1 MIWGGHAGSDDD
13 DDCEAHLSEPK
24 ANPELPAIQTSLTG
38 DEVKSRLNAMS
49 KRGKLPGFVPNEP
62 GAVCSVAA
70 HGTPFDS
77 KLLIR
82 LDGGDLRFECE
93 MYRLMP
99 CVFALLLVVTVWPGL
114 PLTSTFLT
122 SFDWY
127 NTIMSSIGIQ
137 TWHWYLPLTI
147 LPAPFAFRSA
157 LMKSQRSAH
166 ESAME
171 AIEKVRSVL

>member
-1 MIWGGHAGSDDD
+1 MS
-13 DDCEAHLSEPK
+13 
-24 ANPELPAIQTSLTG
+24 NPQADPQLPTVPTSLTG
-38 DEVKSRLNAMS
+38 DEVRSRLKAMS
-49 KRGKLPGFVPNEP
+49 KRGKLPGFEPEEP
-62 GAVCSVAA
+62 GALCSVAA

-82 LDGGDLRFECE
+82 IDGGDLSFECE
-93 MYRLMP
+93 MNRLMP
-99 CVFALLLVVTVWPGL
+99 CIFAVLLVVTVWPGL

-127 NTIMSSIGIQ
+127 NSIMASIGIQ

-147 LPAPFAFRSA
+147 LPVPFAFRSA
-157 LMKSQRSAH
+157 LMKSRRSAH
-166 ESAME
+166 ESALE